1 MLKGFAFFNRRD
13 CKDYFVVSDAA
24 RRTKKDAARLASAAG
39 LPAGEYSTEY
49 VYVRMQA
56 GTVEFKKTA
65 ADAEKTIVK
74 IRTAGGSVVDIL
86 ENGDTVI
93 VW

>member
-1 MLKGFAFFNRRD
+1 MLKGFTFFEHRNGT
-13 CKDYFVVSDAA
+13 DYFIASDAK
-24 RRTKKDAARLASAAG
+24 RRTKKDAAKIASAAG
-39 LPAGEYSTEY
+39 LPAGKDAIEY
-49 VYVRMQA
+49 VYCRMQA
-56 GTVEFKKTA
+56 GTVEFRPT

-93 VW
+93 IW